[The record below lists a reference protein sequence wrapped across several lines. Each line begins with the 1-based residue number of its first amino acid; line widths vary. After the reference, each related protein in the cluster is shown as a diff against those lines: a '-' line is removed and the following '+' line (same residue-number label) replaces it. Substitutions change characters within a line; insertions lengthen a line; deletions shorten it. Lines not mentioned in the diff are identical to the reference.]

1 MTLRSQ
7 PQKSGTLQPIA
18 EADPIA
24 EHGGACHIED
34 GRYTLP
40 HSEHPVKKEAPLHKF
55 CFQVN
60 YFSVVVIICH
70 NQSSSQKEE
79 LSHCSVEIKGH
90 RGDQAGQQVADMAA
104 RAESCEL
111 EVGAS
116 LLTLKATPSGG
127 LSTTKSQ
134 LPTWHCQLR
143 AKCWNAQR
151 ICLLFFS
158 FILENFQF
166 ATTSS
171 KEG

>member
-1 MTLRSQ
+1 M
-7 PQKSGTLQPIA
+7 A
-18 EADPIA
+18 ER
-24 EHGGACHIED
+24 GGACHIED

-55 CFQVN
+55 CFYVN

-127 LSTTKSQ
+127 LSTTKAQ
-134 LPTWHCQLR
+134 LPKVL
-143 AKCWNAQR
+143 
-151 ICLLFFS
+151 
-158 FILENFQF
+158 
-166 ATTSS
+166 
-171 KEG
+171 